1 MISSSVLVF
10 VAFAAA
16 RNGFAGGAENVAQVA
31 VGRVLNSLPEGILL
45 AICAWLLLRLIR
57 GTNAGTRFLVWL
69 TALAGVA
76 ALPLLTGL
84 ESSRH
89 ALGRTFGAVPHAEVT
104 VPGIWAI
111 AFVALWVPIALV
123 ALLRLAAGVSQ
134 VRSMRRACLEI
145 DHAILDPILRDALA
159 QHGKGRAV
167 RLLVS
172 EKARVPAAIGFR
184 HPAIVLPAWCF
195 RELSAE
201 QLHPILIHEMAHL
214 RRRDDWTNLFQKL
227 ARAVFFFHPA
237 VWWIDARLSLE
248 REMACDD
255 AVLAATGDARS
266 YAGSLIG
273 LLERGCAH
281 RGWTMAQTAVARARE
296 ASLRI
301 ARLLSGKASSTTRV
315 GRGVL
320 GLAAALSVACCGV
333 LAVVPQMVSF
343 APDAEPMHP
352 TAAANHIGV
361 PIPSGVDLRG
371 SLHGAAVVPVM
382 FHPAAQPA
390 NTATAP
396 RLTHPVSGFHARHA
410 KGQNQAESEVAVAQT
425 QAPQVVMANLD
436 QTQHPGAPDRTPVS
450 EREAGPPATQ
460 VVMVVETQ
468 YVQPGSD
475 AAPAQGSPG
484 SDRLT
489 QTQHPGAA
497 APQHAIPMQAVQVQT
512 VRVVEQDE
520 TGVHVRTWRV
530 VLMIPVLQAGPMQ
543 T

>member
-1 MISSSVLVF
+1 MMYSAILVLGSFAAGVN
-10 VAFAAA
+10 AFAAGVE
-16 RNGFAGGAENVAQVA
+16 NFAQIVVE
-31 VGRVLNSLPEGILL
+31 RVINSLPEGILL
-45 AICAWLLLRLIR
+45 AVCAWLLLRLMR

-76 ALPLLTGL
+76 GLPLLTEL
-84 ESSRH
+84 EPSRH
-89 ALGRTFGAVPHAEVT
+89 GLGRTFGAVPHAEVT

-111 AFVALWVPIALV
+111 AFVALWAPIALV
-123 ALLRLAAGVSQ
+123 AFLRLAAGLFQ
-134 VRSMRRACLEI
+134 VRSMHRACLEI
-145 DHAILDPILRDALA
+145 DPATLDPILREPLA
-159 QHGKGRAV
+159 QPVKRRRV

-184 HPAIVLPAWCF
+184 HPSIVLPAWCL
-195 RELSAE
+195 RELNTE

-227 ARAVFFFHPA
+227 VRAVLFFHPV

-273 LLERGCAH
+273 LLERGCAR
-281 RGWTMAQTAVARARE
+281 RGWTMAQAAVARARE

-301 ARLLSGKASSTTRV
+301 ARILSGNASSTTRV

-320 GLAAALSVACCGV
+320 GLAAALCVACCGV

-343 APDAEPMHP
+343 APDAEPVHP

-361 PIPSGVDLRG
+361 PVPSGVDLRG
-371 SLHGAAVVPVM
+371 GLHAAAVVPAM
-382 FHPAAQPA
+382 FHPDAQPA
-390 NTATAP
+390 NAP
-396 RLTHPVSGFHARHA
+396 TRKRVSHFEMHSRV
-410 KGQNQAESEVAVAQT
+410 ESEIAVTRAHAP
-425 QAPQVVMANLD
+425 APQVVLAKLNQMQKHEPTPSD
-436 QTQHPGAPDRTPVS
+436 PAPALMQD
-450 EREAGPPATQ
+450 AIPAAMQ

-468 YVQPGSD
+468 YEPAQPSSG
-475 AAPAQGSPG
+475 AAPNQAVPNRTG
-484 SDRLT
+484 LT
-489 QTQHPGAA
+489 QAPRSAA
-497 APQHAIPMQAVQVQT
+497 AAGLQAVQVQT
-512 VRVVEQDE
+512 LQVVEQDE

-530 VLMIPVLQAGPMQ
+530 VLMVPVLQAGPMQ